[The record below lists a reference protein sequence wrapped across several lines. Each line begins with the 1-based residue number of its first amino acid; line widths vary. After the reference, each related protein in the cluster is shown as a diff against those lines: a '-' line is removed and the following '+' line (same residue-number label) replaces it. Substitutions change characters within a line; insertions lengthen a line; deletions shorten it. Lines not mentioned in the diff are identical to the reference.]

1 MHINDT
7 GSASGDRAVQMLG
20 EITIQRE
27 KTRRIS
33 LLISLIL
40 GILLSLIL
48 VFAPEGRETIS
59 YIVSGIM
66 GILSLGCLGYSSI
79 GFKLKF
85 FEFWTKRY

>member
-7 GSASGDRAVQMLG
+7 GSASGEKAVEMLG

-40 GILLSLIL
+40 GIFISLIL
-48 VFAPEGRETIS
+48 VFAPEGKETIS

-66 GILSLGCLGYSSI
+66 GIISLGCLGYSSI
-79 GFKLKF
+79 GFKMKS
-85 FEFWTKRY
+85 FEFWTKK

>member
-7 GSASGDRAVQMLG
+7 GSASGEKAVEMLG
-20 EITIQRE
+20 EIAIQRE

-40 GILLSLIL
+40 GILISLIL
-48 VFAPEGRETIS
+48 VFAPEGKETVS

-66 GILSLGCLGYSSI
+66 GIISLGCLGYSSI
-79 GFKLKF
+79 GFKMKF
-85 FEFWTKRY
+85 FEFWTKK

>member
-7 GSASGDRAVQMLG
+7 GSASGEKAVEMLG
-20 EITIQRE
+20 EIAIQRE

-40 GILLSLIL
+40 GILISLIL
-48 VFAPEGRETIS
+48 VFAPEGKETIS

-66 GILSLGCLGYSSI
+66 GIISLGCLGYSSI
-79 GFKLKF
+79 GFKMKF
-85 FEFWTKRY
+85 FEFWTKK